1 MVALFGD
8 IGFNFAGVLFRVM
21 RVDKVT
27 FVRLESGDDFEHPD
41 VPERFDEADLE
52 SIKAGDT
59 VVFPQEGVV
68 VRWRGADR
76 VWIK

>member
-1 MVALFGD
+1 MSILCW
-8 IGFNFAGVLFRVM
+8 LM
-21 RVDKVT
+21 RVDSVK

-41 VPERFDEADLE
+41 VPERFDESDLE

-76 VWIK
+76 VWVK